1 MQHRQHILCSQCDLN
16 LLLTE
21 AQRSSLTFLF
31 HLNNR
36 SVNEQ
41 SVLTSKCR
49 AAKWMATTDLSSE
62 VTYHSQDLMRIFV
75 TVKLRLI
82 LGCCTAFGC
91 VLFFL
96 FVVCLFVLISEFSA
110 DELNNCLEFPGCI
123 FKCKSLLNSLPPV
136 VSYFH

>member
-1 MQHRQHILCSQCDLN
+1 MLLCVSVKLPAFNSCLNYQWVQHRLHILCSQCDLN

-21 AQRSSLTFLF
+21 AQRSSLTSLF

-62 VTYHSQDLMRIFV
+62 VTYHSQDLMCIFV
-75 TVKLRLI
+75 TVKLMLI

-91 VLFFL
+91 VLWFFL
-96 FVVCLFVLISEFSA
+96 LLLFVCWFVCF
-110 DELNNCLEFPGCI
+110 NQW
-123 FKCKSLLNSLPPV
+123 V
-136 VSYFH
+136 